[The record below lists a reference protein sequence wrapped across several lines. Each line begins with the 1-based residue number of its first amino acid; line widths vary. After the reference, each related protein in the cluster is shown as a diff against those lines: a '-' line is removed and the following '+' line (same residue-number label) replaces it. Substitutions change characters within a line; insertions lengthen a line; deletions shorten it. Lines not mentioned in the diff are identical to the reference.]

1 MALRLHCQSCLTPV
15 LKIAVYWINASL
27 IDHHAYQKK
36 KIPKRLQLN
45 LPWNIQ
51 SIALIAF
58 QKIYYNILSGN
69 QMCFN

>member
-1 MALRLHCQSCLTPV
+1 MALRLHCQSCLSPV
-15 LKIAVYWINASL
+15 KNLPGIESMLLSL
-27 IDHHAYQKK
+27 IIMHTKK

>member
-1 MALRLHCQSCLTPV
+1 MLL
-15 LKIAVYWINASL
+15 SL
-27 IDHHAYQKK
+27 IIMHTKK

-51 SIALIAF
+51 SIVLIAF